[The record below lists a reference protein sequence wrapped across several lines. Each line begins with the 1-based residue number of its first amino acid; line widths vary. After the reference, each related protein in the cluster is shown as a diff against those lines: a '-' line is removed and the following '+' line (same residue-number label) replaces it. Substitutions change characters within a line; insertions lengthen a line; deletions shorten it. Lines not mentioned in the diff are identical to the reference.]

1 MIDAFLEAAASALHP
16 WLNNLIFYPMTISN
30 YRFLELASEQAALQ
44 KIEKHIFASPNS
56 GAPPLVQ

>member
-1 MIDAFLEAAASALHP
+1 MIDTLLEAAASALHP
-16 WLNNLIFYPMTISN
+16 WLNNLITSN
-30 YRFLELASEQAALQ
+30 FRFLELASRQAALQ